1 MQEISVWIATVTVV
15 VGLCGSACTTA
26 APRSYPVSAQPE
38 KATPAQLEIRA
49 LKIMR
54 QAQAAVASGDT
65 KQAVVLY
72 REALAAYEALGDF
85 AAQAAVHNDL
95 GLLLR
100 SAGAL
105 DRAAEILTI
114 GLALSRRGDEPTVI
128 AEAAYNL
135 GLVEYERGRDEAAAE
150 HLTQAA
156 TDGEALRDPE
166 IVGLSNN
173 ALGNLRRR
181 QNDLTAAIARYTRA
195 AQAWDELGR
204 REFEAIAQMN
214 IGYCHALRDEGEL
227 AASAFDRAAA
237 MLESTTGANRDV
249 LVPHLQ
255 ELSRKARATPHEA
268 RQRVL
273 HILGR
278 DREPG
283 ATGASD
289 E

>member
-1 MQEISVWIATVTVV
+1 MQKISVWIAFVAVL
-15 VGLCGSACTTA
+15 VGLWGSACTTA
-26 APRSYPVSAQPE
+26 APRAYPVSTEPLNAS
-38 KATPAQLEIRA
+38 PAQLELRA

-54 QAQAAVASGDT
+54 QAQAAVASGNA
-65 KQAVVLY
+65 KAAVDLY
-72 REALAAYEALGDF
+72 REALSAYEALDDF

-135 GLVEYERGRDEAAAE
+135 GLVEYERGRDDAAAE
-150 HLTQAA
+150 HLWQAA
-156 TDGEALRDPE
+156 TAGKEQRNPE

-181 QNDLTAAIARYTRA
+181 QNDLTAAIAHYTRA
-195 AQAWDELGR
+195 AQVWDELGR

-237 MLESTTGANRDV
+237 VLESTTGPDRDV

-278 DREPG
+278 DRESG
-283 ATGASD
+283 AAGALD